1 MFHPVIS
8 SRVFLAEQNCRDT
21 VEAEK
26 MHCFDTD
33 EIITTS
39 RLSNDFRPLNLHYV
53 LAFCKLLDQKLA
65 DFPDRKLVY
74 CVEKHPRS
82 VTNAAFLLGSY
93 MVLRMHLAPQMV
105 WACFDD
111 IADELVPYRDA
122 TFEPSDFD
130 PTLLDCWSGLCC

>member
-1 MFHPVIS
+1 MLFHPVIG
-8 SRVFLAEQNCRDT
+8 SRVYLAEQKWSVAKDGNK
-21 VEAEK
+21 V
-26 MHCFDTD
+26 HCFFIDNLIYSPFCD
-33 EIITTS
+33 
-39 RLSNDFRPLNLHYV
+39 DFGPMNLYSV
-53 LAFCKLLDQKLA
+53 IRFCDLLDQKLTN
-65 DFPDRKLVY
+65 FPDRTLVY